1 MLLKTRALILKN
13 IKYGDSSLILKAYT
27 EERGLQSYII
37 SGVRNKRNNGL
48 AGLFQPM
55 AFLDLVAYDKETS
68 SLNRIK
74 EYNRDL
80 IFQKIPFDIQ
90 KGAIGLYMIELLGKS
105 LKTADQNRALYEW
118 IRDTFLFLDQ
128 AEDGYNNIHLI
139 FALQLA
145 THLGMNPDN
154 NFSNEHA
161 YFDAKEGNFVS
172 EGERSY
178 YSTDMTLSKI
188 FSEALSTDISNSGNI
203 KISSI
208 QRRALME
215 KIHLFFAY
223 HIDNFGQ
230 MQSHRIFQ
238 MALS

>member
-1 MLLKTRALILKN
+1 MLLKTRALILKT

-27 EERGLQSYII
+27 EEQGLQSYII

-55 AFLDLVAYDKETS
+55 AFLDIVAYDKDNN

-80 IFQKIPFDIQ
+80 IYQKIPFDIQ
-90 KGAIGLYMIELLGKS
+90 KGAIGLYMIELLGKT
-105 LKTADQNRALYEW
+105 LKVADQNRILYQW
-118 IRDTFLFLDQ
+118 IRDTYQFLDH
-128 AEDGYNNIHLI
+128 AKEGYNNIHLI

-145 THLGMNPDN
+145 THLGMNPNN
-154 NFSNEHA
+154 NFGKELT

-172 EGERSY
+172 EGERSF
-178 YSTDMTLSKI
+178 YSADLTLSKI
-188 FSEALSTDISNSGNI
+188 LSNALSTDISNSGNI
-203 KISSI
+203 KISSS

-215 KIHLFFAY
+215 KIHMFFAY